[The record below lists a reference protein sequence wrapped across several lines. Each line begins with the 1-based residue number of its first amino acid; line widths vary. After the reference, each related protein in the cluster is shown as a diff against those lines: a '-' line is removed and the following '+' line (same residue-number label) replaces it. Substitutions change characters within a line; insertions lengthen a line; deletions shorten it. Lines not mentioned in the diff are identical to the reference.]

1 LADGFKERQLERGL
15 LFHLR
20 DLLLELGRG
29 FAFVGSQ
36 VSLPVGDQMFYLD
49 LLFYHVRLHCYF
61 AIELKTGE
69 FKPEYAGK
77 LNFYLAAVDGIMK
90 TDRDDPTIGLLLCE
104 SHNEA
109 IVEFSIKNFQKPIGV
124 ATYKVT
130 RELPKEL
137 EKEVPSIE
145 DLKGVVEKLR
155 AELAAART
163 SQPSQLEDN

>member
-1 LADGFKERQLERGL
+1 
-15 LFHLR
+15 
-20 DLLLELGRG
+20 
-29 FAFVGSQ
+29 
-36 VSLPVGDQMFYLD
+36 
-49 LLFYHVRLHCYF
+49 VRLHCYF
-61 AIELKTGE
+61 VIELKTGE

-124 ATYKVT
+124 ATYTVT

-137 EKEVPSIE
+137 EKEVPSVE
-145 DLKGVVEKLR
+145 DLKGVIEKLR
-155 AELAAART
+155 LELAAVRKN
-163 SQPSQLEDN
+163 QPSDQEEK